1 MSSPPPSNRQ
11 DLTIPNPSNASKP
24 ISISSFSAAPEL
36 TTSLDPTAPL
46 IFAHGASGSMHTP
59 SVLSFC
65 TGASHHRD
73 VVTFQGNMNMR
84 SRVGSFVAVA
94 QWAAEQHMAT
104 TGKTRE
110 TYHTITNSSGAVLG
124 GRSMGAR
131 AAVMAAGEL
140 ETRGLIA
147 SGEADAGG
155 EEVMVKLNKR
165 LVLVSYPLIAGNGK
179 GESKMEEREQLLLD
193 LPASFEVLF
202 IIGTRDS
209 MCPLDKLQEARE
221 KMTAKSWLVRV
232 EGANHGMEVKPKGKM
247 AEVVEETGRVA
258 ALWLEARNTER
269 RESRIWLE
277 DKAEGQESKGKEK
290 EVKFSHWQAE
300 LPEHENGEGEGADDA
315 HDAAEEAERDEHGE
329 DEESAGE
336 EHGNTPK
343 KGPKHTKSTP
353 KAKVSAQSKRELTE
367 EAADGGK
374 ETSKKK
380 PRKAPTTKAAELGAG
395 ASTNGSIASRTRSGR
410 KT

>member
-1 MSSPPPSNRQ
+1 M
-11 DLTIPNPSNASKP
+11 
-24 ISISSFSAAPEL
+24 
-36 TTSLDPTAPL
+36 
-46 IFAHGASGSMHTP
+46 G
-59 SVLSFC
+59 
-65 TGASHHRD
+65 
-73 VVTFQGNMNMR
+73 
-84 SRVGSFVAVA
+84 
-94 QWAAEQHMAT
+94 T

-131 AAVMAAGEL
+131 AAVVAAGEL

-147 SGEADAGG
+147 NGEADANG
-155 EEVMVKLNKR
+155 EETRVKLNKR

-179 GESKMEEREQLLLD
+179 GESKMEEREKLLLD

-209 MCPLDKLQEARE
+209 MCPLENLQEVRE
-221 KMTAKSWLVRV
+221 KMAAKSWLVRV

-247 AEVVEETGRVA
+247 GEVVEETGRVA

-269 RESRIWLE
+269 RESRIWLQ
-277 DKAEGQESKGKEK
+277 DKAGSEEKSKEK

-300 LPEHENGEGEGADDA
+300 LPEHENGEVEEVDDA
-315 HDAAEEAERDEHGE
+315 HDAAEEAE
-329 DEESAGE
+329 GE
-336 EHGNTPK
+336 EHGDGEEADEQITPK
-343 KGPKHTKSTP
+343 KGRKDAKSSP
-353 KAKVSAQSKRELTE
+353 KAKAPAQSKRELTE

-380 PRKAPTTKAAELGAG
+380 PRKAPTNRAAKSGAG
-395 ASTNGSIASRTRSGR
+395 ANADGSIASRTRSGR

>member
-1 MSSPPPSNRQ
+1 
-11 DLTIPNPSNASKP
+11 
-24 ISISSFSAAPEL
+24 
-36 TTSLDPTAPL
+36 
-46 IFAHGASGSMHTP
+46 
-59 SVLSFC
+59 
-65 TGASHHRD
+65 
-73 VVTFQGNMNMR
+73 
-84 SRVGSFVAVA
+84 
-94 QWAAEQHMAT
+94 MAT

-155 EEVMVKLNKR
+155 EEVRVKLNKR

-179 GESKMEEREQLLLD
+179 GESKREEREQLLLD
-193 LPASFEVLF
+193 VPASFEVLF

-209 MCPLDKLQEARE
+209 MCPLDKLQEVRE
-221 KMTAKSWLVRV
+221 KMTAKNWLVRV

-269 RESRIWLE
+269 REGRIWLQ
-277 DKAEGQESKGKEK
+277 DKAEEDVSKGKEK

-300 LPEHENGEGEGADDA
+300 LPEHENGEGE
-315 HDAAEEAERDEHGE
+315 EVEHGDNGASGAE
-329 DEESAGE
+329 GDELGDEEEEPEAGE
-336 EHGNTPK
+336 EHPTPN
-343 KGPKHTKSTP
+343 KGRKSTKSTP
-353 KAKVSAQSKRELTE
+353 KAKAPAPPKRKLTE

-380 PRKAPTTKAAELGAG
+380 PRKAPTTKAADSGAG
-395 ASTNGSIASRTRSGR
+395 TSANESIASRTRSGR

>member
-1 MSSPPPSNRQ
+1 
-11 DLTIPNPSNASKP
+11 
-24 ISISSFSAAPEL
+24 
-36 TTSLDPTAPL
+36 
-46 IFAHGASGSMHTP
+46 
-59 SVLSFC
+59 
-65 TGASHHRD
+65 
-73 VVTFQGNMNMR
+73 
-84 SRVGSFVAVA
+84 
-94 QWAAEQHMAT
+94 MAT

-147 SGEADAGG
+147 SGEAAAQG
-155 EEVMVKLNKR
+155 EETRVKLNKR

-193 LPASFEVLF
+193 LLASFEVLF
-202 IIGTRDS
+202 IIGTRDG
-209 MCPLDKLQEARE
+209 MCPLDKLQEVRE

-247 AEVVEETGRVA
+247 GEVVEETGRVA

-269 RESRIWLE
+269 RESRIWLQ
-277 DKAEGQESKGKEK
+277 DKAEEDGSKSKEKEK
-290 EVKFSHWQAE
+290 EVKFSHWQSE
-300 LPEHENGEGEGADDA
+300 LPAHGNGEGEGVDDA
-315 HDAAEEAERDEHGE
+315 HDAAEEAEGDEHGE
-329 DEESAGE
+329 DEETVGE
-336 EHGNTPK
+336 EHGRTPK
-343 KGPKHTKSTP
+343 KGNKNTKTTP
-353 KAKVSAQSKRELTE
+353 TAKVKGQPKRELTE
-367 EAADGGK
+367 EAADGGQ

-380 PRKAPTTKAAELGAG
+380 PRKAPTSNTADPGADSKA
-395 ASTNGSIASRTRSGR
+395 NGSIASRTRSGR